1 MSPAS
6 EAAPVIPAAQELGGR
21 LHPAVL
27 VIWPFSQIVPLAIL
41 LLTDTV
47 AAAFAGVAL
56 ALAIA
61 SGVVRY
67 LRFSWRLAEGIL
79 VIEQGLVSRR
89 RRVIPIERIQ
99 SVDLVRRVR
108 HRIFGVVEVRIEA
121 VGGSDTEGKLDA
133 LSVADAERLRAAL
146 LAARRTARPARPGDA
161 AATVDT
167 ATVAYPEAPGDAAEG
182 EQLVAMRPAQLVL
195 AGLTG
200 GRVGVAVALLGAA
213 QQLLGER
220 LGRLFTDLPQRFSP
234 AALVGLGAGLLLA
247 SFVLSVIVTTV
258 AYWEFRLVR
267 DDDELRVSRGL
278 LEQRLDTIPLR
289 RVQALRIEQNLLRRP
304 LSLAAVKVDVAGK
317 AGGDDTRSAGL
328 LLPLGTLNQAQTLVG
343 ALLATPTVAD
353 VTLRPMPR
361 AALRRRLSRAAVVTV
376 APTAVAGG
384 FLGPPGLLALL
395 IAVPAVLGARS
406 AYQAL
411 GEGEAGGVLVTR
423 SGLLV
428 RRTAYVPVGNLQSLA
443 LTASPFQRRAG
454 LATVELQIPRSPGVW
469 GGPQL
474 LDVERDRAE
483 TVLRRLAAELV
494 RGVRRSDELHLT

>member
-1 MSPAS
+1 
-6 EAAPVIPAAQELGGR
+6 
-21 LHPAVL
+21 
-27 VIWPFSQIVPLAIL
+27 
-41 LLTDTV
+41 
-47 AAAFAGVAL
+47 
-56 ALAIA
+56 
-61 SGVVRY
+61 
-67 LRFSWRLAEGIL
+67 
-79 VIEQGLVSRR
+79 
-89 RRVIPIERIQ
+89 
-99 SVDLVRRVR
+99 
-108 HRIFGVVEVRIEA
+108 
-121 VGGSDTEGKLDA
+121 
-133 LSVADAERLRAAL
+133 
-146 LAARRTARPARPGDA
+146 
-161 AATVDT
+161 
-167 ATVAYPEAPGDAAEG
+167 
-182 EQLVAMRPAQLVL
+182 MRPAQLVL

-200 GRVGVAVALLGAA
+200 GRVGVAVALLGVA
-213 QQLLGER
+213 QQLFGDRVE
-220 LGRLFTDLPQRFSP
+220 GLFTDLPQRFSP
-234 AALVGLGAGLLLA
+234 AALVGLGVGLLLA

-289 RVQALRIEQNLLRRP
+289 RVQALRVEQNLLRRP

-317 AGGDDTRSAGL
+317 AGGDDARSAGL
-328 LLPLGTLNQAQTLVG
+328 LLPLGTQAQAQALVA
-343 ALLATPTVAD
+343 ALLAAPALAD
-353 VTLRPMPR
+353 VILRPMPR

-376 APTAVAGG
+376 VPTAVAVG

-474 LDVERDRAE
+474 LDVQRERADA
-483 TVLRRLAAELV
+483 VLARLADELV
-494 RGVRRSDELHLT
+494 RAT